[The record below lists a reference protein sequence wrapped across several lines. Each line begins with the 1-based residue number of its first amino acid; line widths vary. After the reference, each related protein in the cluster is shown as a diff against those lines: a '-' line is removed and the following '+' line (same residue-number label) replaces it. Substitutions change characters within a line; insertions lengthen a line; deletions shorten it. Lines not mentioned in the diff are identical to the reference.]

1 MGVPGILALYTLG
14 VASIRRVGRGSRQE
28 CPESGGSEEA
38 WASWEGPH
46 RKERE
51 QQQERRA
58 RGPTRLPPFPA
69 GFRDEH
75 EMALLAYTDNS
86 PLYREFNTAVRQ
98 GGRSRAHYCQHFSFK
113 TLHFLLTEALQLLGR
128 AQRMPRCRQVFR
140 GVKGLRFRTS
150 GPGTTVRLG
159 GFASSSL
166 KKDVAQKFG
175 EDTFFS
181 IRTCLGIPIQNYSVF
196 PGQAE
201 VLIPPFETFQ
211 VINTSRAEQGPVH
224 IYLSSLGKHSSY
236 NCEYV
241 KGEEDTPVR
250 SAASPIP
257 KNLANHPR
265 PCIHVTLTEAQNPN
279 QVSRT
284 SHGHQPLRPSQ
295 LQG

>member
-1 MGVPGILALYTLG
+1 MWVPAVANLLLLSLGLLEAIQDAQLDMALDSFDDQYIGCAAATMAALPNLNLTEFKDNKLYADG
-14 VASIRRVGRGSRQE
+14 WVEARQK
-28 CPESGGSEEA
+28 
-38 WASWEGPH
+38 W
-46 RKERE
+46 
-51 QQQERRA
+51 QERRA

-241 KGEEDTPVR
+241 KA
-250 SAASPIP
+250 SAQERLSTAWSLLLLLTFLAVGPFPGSPG
-257 KNLANHPR
+257 LF
-265 PCIHVTLTEAQNPN
+265 
-279 QVSRT
+279 
-284 SHGHQPLRPSQ
+284 
-295 LQG
+295 